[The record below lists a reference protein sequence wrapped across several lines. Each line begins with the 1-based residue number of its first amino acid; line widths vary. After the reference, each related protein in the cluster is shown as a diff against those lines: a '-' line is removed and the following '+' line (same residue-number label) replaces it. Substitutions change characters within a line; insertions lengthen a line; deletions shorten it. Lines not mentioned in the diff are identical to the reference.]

1 MMADHQFDD
10 DNDDG
15 DDIFVYTGG
24 DQEVP
29 IDVRRVRISRLVDII
44 LARAFLGCDQLI
56 EVEGHDGILKIGFN
70 AFNNCIS
77 LRRLANMTGVREVEW
92 EGFRNCSSLRELE
105 FVKLEIIGPGAFA
118 ECESLVSINM
128 PSIRRFGPGAF
139 TRCYGL
145 TYAEFGEDL
154 ERIVYSIIYDCTAL
168 RHITIPLKHELIVDG
183 NAFNGCDNLSRVEF
197 LVGGNHKTIS
207 SLHMKSWRDE
217 IIDDI
222 NRINLALPEL
232 PARKHYLEIPDAND
246 KSGAIEEWIRSVLHK
261 IDLYKHE
268 HCKLLK
274 EVTVLLELVLWKAN
288 LDENDDIA
296 REGVRVTRGQRKRA
310 RKERYIT
317 SGASIIIKN
326 VLPFLELE

>member
-10 DNDDG
+10 DDDG

-24 DQEVP
+24 EQEVP

-44 LARAFLGCDQLI
+44 LASTFRDCELLI
-56 EVEGHDGILKIGFN
+56 EVEGHDGILKIGFT

-118 ECESLVSINM
+118 ECESLVSINI
-128 PSIRRFGPGAF
+128 PSIRRVEAGAF
-139 TRCYGL
+139 TRCIAL
-145 TYAEFGEDL
+145 TDAEFGEKL
-154 ERIVYSIIYDCTAL
+154 ERIDYSIINFCTAL

-217 IIDDI
+217 TIDEI

-246 KSGAIEEWIRSVLHK
+246 KSGAIEEWIRSVLHM
-261 IDLYKHE
+261 IDLYKEE

-274 EVTVLLELVLWKAN
+274 EVVVLLELALWKAN
-288 LDENDDIA
+288 LVENDGTVH
-296 REGVRVTRGQRKRA
+296 EGVRVTRGQRKRA
-310 RKERYIT
+310 RKERCIT